1 MVLPLVVLVVV
12 LGTACCCS
20 YHTKHAFNT
29 LAPHH
34 SLSLSRPCP
43 APINHAVLH
52 ATGLADVIEEI
63 LHQKCG
69 QQHSAHVVSNHMI
82 FEDDVLIGFSSPTY
96 HVFNKKAL
104 YAKDIS
110 PFFKTEG
117 LDTRHNLLLLGD
129 SLGDTAM
136 CEGLDIP
143 ENTKIKI
150 GFLNDKVERLPDYLQ
165 AYDVVLLGDPDF
177 HFVSSLLEDIVAT
190 SSPPAV

>member
-1 MVLPLVVLVVV
+1 
-12 LGTACCCS
+12 
-20 YHTKHAFNT
+20 
-29 LAPHH
+29 
-34 SLSLSRPCP
+34 
-43 APINHAVLH
+43 
-52 ATGLADVIEEI
+52 
-63 LHQKCG
+63 
-69 QQHSAHVVSNHMI
+69 MI